1 MGTEGGSE
9 PADPE
14 PTADAQ
20 PTTTSTQ
27 PIDETKPNAGWVFFA
42 VMAVA
47 VFLPVLTDV
56 PRTTLGADVL
66 LAVLGA
72 LMAGLAVVARRS
84 WFRLYADRME
94 YSSLSGKA
102 RVMWFRDVEEAVLR
116 EAPFGGGPILKVR
129 SRTGQKLSWD
139 ANPKKNDPG
148 IVTERR
154 LKAVYEALVAYGV
167 EVDSQNYMRTGPF
180 RMWRV

>member
-9 PADPE
+9 PADAKP
-14 PTADAQ
+14 
-20 PTTTSTQ
+20 TTSTQ
-27 PIDETKPNAGWVFFA
+27 PIDETKPNAGWVVPA
-42 VMAVA
+42 LMAV
-47 VFLPVLTDV
+47 FFF
-56 PRTTLGADVL
+56 
-66 LAVLGA
+66 LAVLSGRPRLDGFGIA
-72 LMAGLAVVARRS
+72 FFLAFGVFMVGIAVVLRRS
-84 WFRLYADRME
+84 WFRLFADRME

-116 EAPFGGGPILKVR
+116 EAPFGGGPTLKVR